1 LNSITEFARKI
12 KNKNI
17 FMGAGTLDDQKWYLA
32 LEMPTSRTAHAKRER
47 EREHTYKITSRQSL
61 SN

>member
-1 LNSITEFARKI
+1 MAPCPRDVDLRNV
-12 KNKNI
+12 
-17 FMGAGTLDDQKWYLA
+17 
-32 LEMPTSRTAHAKRER
+32 SRREG